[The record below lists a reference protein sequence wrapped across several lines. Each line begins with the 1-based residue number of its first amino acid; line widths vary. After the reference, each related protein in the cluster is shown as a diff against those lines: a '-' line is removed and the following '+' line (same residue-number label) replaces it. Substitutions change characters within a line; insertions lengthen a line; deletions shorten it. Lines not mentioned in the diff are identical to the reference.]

1 MTYWIGNKNIKQY
14 LTEDE
19 LKELEEIDHLLKIIN
34 TNGEFDKYLESF
46 TMFYIENENIYKIIC
61 NRAESIS
68 KRPATEEEIELLKV
82 NYQIIKTNYLMVKDK
97 KDYYLNKKKS
107 LMDIFINGVDNDF
120 KNHRKLYMRKYRR
133 NKNGLTSR
141 EQKKQDLINSIKS
154 LNSEGMKQKDIAEK
168 LGINKSTV
176 SRYLKL

>member
-1 MTYWIGNKNIKQY
+1 MTYWIGNKSIKQY
-14 LTEDE
+14 LTENE
-19 LKELEEIDHLLKIIN
+19 LKELKEIENILKIID
-34 TNGEFDKYLESF
+34 TNGEFNKYLRAF
-46 TMFYIENENIYKIIC
+46 TMFYIMNDTIYK
-61 NRAESIS
+61 RTGFFDA
-68 KRPATEEEIELLKV
+68 RPATEEEIQLLKA
-82 NYQIIKTNYLMVKDK
+82 NYQIFENNYLIVKDK

>member
-1 MTYWIGNKNIKQY
+1 MTYWIGNKSIKQY
-14 LTEDE
+14 LTENE
-19 LKELEEIDHLLKIIN
+19 LKELKEIENILKIID
-34 TNGEFDKYLESF
+34 TNGEFDKYLDTF
-46 TMFYIENENIYKIIC
+46 TRFYIKDNTIYEITGLYD
-61 NRAESIS
+61 R
-68 KRPATEEEIELLKV
+68 RPVTEEEIEVLKAH
-82 NYQIIKTNYLMVKDK
+82 YQIFKNNYLMVKDK

-107 LMDIFINGVDNDF
+107 LLDIFINGVNSEF
-120 KNHRKLYMRKYRR
+120 KNRRKLYMRKYRR

-154 LNSEGMKQKDIAEK
+154 LSSEGMKQKDIAEK